1 MWLDIHLHLIK
12 KTRTAKA
19 HHWFIDIYIGLY
31 ILSYNICIVKAL
43 LILILHWGSL
53 NIVVD
58 TDWYLRQTEDPHGHS
73 VPDGL
78 FHRLS
83 DNVWRGSRLGEGCE
97 ADNPFHRFIVFTTGA
112 QQVKKCG
119 QENHLCIQRNNEYL
133 KPPLNSNPINLIV
146 CVCVCITRDRAKL
159 SSAVP
164 LWNSTESS
172 VVVVDISKPTFRLI
186 TTHRD
191 SNI

>member
-1 MWLDIHLHLIK
+1 M
-12 KTRTAKA
+12 
-19 HHWFIDIYIGLY
+19 FYIFSYVKSLY
-31 ILSYNICIVKAL
+31 IERVEKHCFKTNQSSTWTC
-43 LILILHWGSL
+43 
-53 NIVVD
+53 
-58 TDWYLRQTEDPHGHS
+58 

-78 FHRLS
+78 LHRLA

-97 ADNPFHRFIVFTTGA
+97 ADYPFHRFIIFTTGA

-119 QENHLCIQRNNEYL
+119 QENHLYVQRDNKYL
-133 KPPLNSNPINLIV
+133 KSPLNIQSHQSNCA
-146 CVCVCITRDRAKL
+146 CVSITRDRTKL

-164 LWNSTESS
+164 LWNSTVSS

-191 SNI
+191 SKIYRRRQHIH